1 MAATVRRLRDAR
13 RSGWNFLWGIIP
25 IGELAVLIMDAGAS
39 STDESYGAHPGTT
52 DSLPAV

>member
-1 MAATVRRLRDAR
+1 MRDAR